1 MLYRFLD
8 GRQITTT
15 LVQGTLHPVSTLD
28 GIQMLQTSYMA
39 LLFLGVV
46 MTSLHRKAIEQ
57 THRSPVESRI
67 TA

>member
-15 LVQGTLHPVSTLD
+15 LMQGTLHPVSTL
-28 GIQMLQTSYMA
+28 GGMQMLQTSYMA
-39 LLFLGVV
+39 LLFLGAVI
-46 MTSLHRKAIEQ
+46 TGLRRKAVEQ